1 MKIAL
6 IGYGK
11 MGKAIERLALN
22 AGHDIVAR
30 VGRGPE
36 SETPLPTNTDV
47 AIEFTRPDAAAANIQ
62 ACAEQGIPVVCGTTG
77 WYRQLS
83 ELSAII
89 AQNQGALLYAP
100 NFSIGVNL
108 FMEVNRVLARLMSR
122 QPQYRAE
129 LSEIHHTEKLDAPSG
144 TAIAL
149 ADDLIANHNGYSS
162 WSHSGTAKNNELPI
176 TAMRE
181 PGVPGT
187 HSLTYSSPCDE
198 INLTH
203 TALNRD
209 GFASGA
215 LYAAEWLKGKTG
227 IFTMKDVLNLNQLT

>member
-11 MGKAIERLALN
+11 MGKAIERLALE
-22 AGHDIVAR
+22 AGHDIVAK
-30 VGRGPE
+30 VGRGAE
-36 SETPLPTNTDV
+36 SSFSLPVDTDV
-47 AIEFTRPDAAAANIQ
+47 AIEFTRPDAAVANIQ
-62 ACAEQGIPVVCGTTG
+62 ACVEQGIPVVCGTTG
-77 WYRQLS
+77 WYRQLP

-89 AQNQGALLYAP
+89 SQKQGALLYAP

-108 FMEVNRVLARLMSR
+108 FMEVNRVLARLMSQ
-122 QPQYRAE
+122 QPHYRAE

-149 ADDLIANHNGYSS
+149 ADDLIANHKGYSS
-162 WSHSGTAKNNELPI
+162 WSNSDAVKNDHLPI
-176 TAMRE
+176 TALRE

-187 HSLTYSSPCDE
+187 HGLSYSSQCDE
-198 INLTH
+198 ISLTH
-203 TALNRD
+203 KAHNRD

-215 LYAAEWLKGKTG
+215 LFAAEWLKGKTG